1 MSNLLRVSEVATML
15 GCSLKHVRRLINAGQ
30 IIIIRLSD
38 DPRADRV
45 EQNEV
50 DRFIACRR
58 TNRSLTGEPCQS
70 TNVAIFTGSSFN
82 STESKLDAL
91 LGLKVRDKRKHL
103 KGSSAS
109 KSRPMR
115 AQKS

>member
-15 GCSLKHVRRLINAGQ
+15 GCSIKHVRRLINAGQ

-45 EQNEV
+45 EQTEV

-58 TNRSLTGEPCQS
+58 TNRSLSGEPCQS
-70 TNVAIFTGSSFN
+70 TNVAVFTGLSFN
-82 STESKLDAL
+82 STESRLDDL
-91 LGLKVRDKRKHL
+91 LGLKVKGRRKRL
-103 KGSSAS
+103 SANSAS
-109 KSRPMR
+109 KSPQMR
-115 AQKS
+115 AQKN